1 MEASIWLL
9 PMALGLD
16 LLLGDP
22 RVAWHPVCLIAMWC
36 RTMEKLWKCWL
47 GKTFWAGCC
56 AWICSSVPVLTLTL
70 GFLWIVSLLVPGE
83 WGVGWGAVV
92 VIYMC
97 MAPRSLA
104 EHGWRV
110 MKADQAGN
118 LTEARQ
124 CVSMIVGRDT
134 ATLDRHGVLRACI
147 ESVAENL
154 TDGVISTIV
163 WASIGIVLAGPEGG
177 ALGAM
182 FHRTSNLMDA
192 LWGKKNDEYRYFGT
206 WAARM
211 DDVLNWL
218 PARLSLILI
227 AWAAVIV
234 PGCSA
239 SKALRIGW
247 KYRYEHASPNSA
259 WSEAAFAGA
268 LNLKLSG
275 PISYKGVPAPYPYIG
290 EGLLQATALDLRR
303 AIILMGVST
312 FLAVASGACLLWLI
326 L

>member
-1 MEASIWLL
+1 
-9 PMALGLD
+9 
-16 LLLGDP
+16 
-22 RVAWHPVCLIAMWC
+22 
-36 RTMEKLWKCWL
+36 
-47 GKTFWAGCC
+47 
-56 AWICSSVPVLTLTL
+56 
-70 GFLWIVSLLVPGE
+70 
-83 WGVGWGAVV
+83 
-92 VIYMC
+92 
-97 MAPRSLA
+97 
-104 EHGWRV
+104 
-110 MKADQAGN
+110 
-118 LTEARQ
+118 
-124 CVSMIVGRDT
+124 
-134 ATLDRHGVLRACI
+134 
-147 ESVAENL
+147 
-154 TDGVISTIV
+154 
-163 WASIGIVLAGPEGG
+163 
-177 ALGAM
+177 
-182 FHRTSNLMDA
+182 MDA

-227 AWAAVIV
+227 ALAAVIV

-290 EGLLQATALDLRR
+290 EGSLQATALDLRR
-303 AIILMGVST
+303 AIILMGVAS
-312 FLAVASGACLLWLI
+312 FLAVASGVCLLCLI